1 MTDSVA
7 PPPDD
12 LIKRMRLRYAGSC
25 CRCAAPLGAKEWAFY
40 DRSTKTV
47 FCIECPIDVAAP
59 ADSEVVD
66 PGQPADVAGGDATP
80 APQPVATLGVADGV
94 AGGSAL
100 REHERRSSA
109 REERV
114 RIAHPKIGGLLLA
127 LVDDPQ
133 STKAWAHGAE
143 GEQQLGES
151 LTHMAGSTLRVLHDR
166 QIPKTRANIDHLVIC
181 PGGVFV
187 VDAKRYRGRPT
198 LRIEGGLLRPRV
210 ETLVVGGRDCSKL
223 VDGALKQVSL
233 VRAAVDDVEVPVQ
246 GVLCFVDADWPLIG
260 GAFTTREIAVVWP
273 RKLAGMLAQ
282 PGPLD
287 EISIAAVHR
296 QLAEAFPRA

>member
-12 LIKRMRLRYAGSC
+12 PIKRMRLRYAGTC
-25 CRCAAPLGAKEWAFY
+25 CRCAAPLGAKEWALY

-47 FCIECPIDVAAP
+47 FCIECPVDVAVP
-59 ADSEVVD
+59 AEREWVD
-66 PGQPADVAGGDATP
+66 AEQPADVARVDATP
-80 APQPVATLGVADGV
+80 APEPAAPLGVADGL

-100 REHERRSSA
+100 REYERRSTA

-114 RIAHPKIGGLLLA
+114 RTAHPKIGGLLLA

-133 STKAWAHGAE
+133 STRAWARGAV
-143 GEQQLGES
+143 GEQRLGQS

-198 LRIEGGLLRPRV
+198 LRIEGGLRRPRV

-223 VDGALKQVSL
+223 VDGALKQVGL

-287 EISIAAVHR
+287 ATSIAAVHR